1 MKTNDSHSAINRN
14 FNKLCRSFKNK
25 WVATSDDYATVV
37 SSGESI
43 KQVMEKIGDKSR
55 SHLKIFRVTP
65 SDLIY
70 SPIGL

>member
-1 MKTNDSHSAINRN
+1 MKTNEPNNTINRN
-14 FNKLCRSFKNK
+14 FNKLCRSFKDK

-43 KQVMEKIGDKSR
+43 KQVMGKIGDKNH
-55 SHLKIFRVTP
+55 SHLKIFRVVP

-70 SPIGL
+70 SPVGL